1 MSQLTSLPTELLLS
15 IAESLSSQ
23 KDLSALVQTTKRTH
37 TALQLYLYKTNIQ
50 NHNQSALLWAAK
62 HGHTALTQKMLNAGA
77 RISTLNSSHNPTNPI
92 EGNAIALATSGPH
105 VETLACLLS
114 EKRPGQACDPTQLRD
129 ALREG
134 AIPAHSLEA
143 AKLLLQY
150 KAPLE
155 PANTLQ
161 SYLSALGAAVAAS
174 WADIIPFLLEAG
186 ACPGM
191 YEIPTPLEC
200 AIRTNQP
207 EVVEMLLG
215 AGMRLTDDAA
225 LCVIAEQNN
234 QRLLRVFV
242 EAGLEVG
249 MCWQGALFAAVM
261 KGQTEMVAL
270 LIEMGANPH
279 LTHDVVLLTFQTPRY
294 STIGFAVRFGH
305 LGVLKLLLETG
316 VRAEQ
321 SDLDLARE
329 QIFEEAVALLE
340 GCDFEDLPKKE
351 NVREFVERKVRKR
364 RVTEPRYE
372 DLTMQGTLCPDMGLR
387 LWMEDSV
394 RRSRTRN
401 LRVNDGVI
409 SSIP

>member
-15 IAESLSSQ
+15 IAESLPSQ

-37 TALQLYLYKTNIQ
+37 TALQLYLYKANIQ

-62 HGHTALTQKMLNAGA
+62 HGHTTLTQKMLDAGA

-92 EGNAIALATSGPH
+92 EGNAIALAASGPH

-174 WADIIPFLLEAG
+174 WADMIPFLLEAG
-186 ACPGM
+186 ACPGK

-215 AGMRLTDDAA
+215 AGMRLSDDAA
-225 LCVIAEQNN
+225 
-234 QRLLRVFV
+234 F
-242 EAGLEVG
+242 
-249 MCWQGALFAAVM
+249 
-261 KGQTEMVAL
+261 
-270 LIEMGANPH
+270 
-279 LTHDVVLLTFQTPRY
+279 
-294 STIGFAVRFGH
+294 TIGFAVRFGR

-329 QIFEEAVALLE
+329 QMFEEAVALLE

-372 DLTMQGTLCPDMGLR
+372 DLTMQVC
-387 LWMEDSV
+387 
-394 RRSRTRN
+394 
-401 LRVNDGVI
+401 GVVVLVI
-409 SSIP
+409 CG